1 MNPKLKFLWFLGI
14 QIYYR
19 TLSHHFDPSSK
30 LGYSQIK
37 IDYLYCRLFTK
48 RCGSHGRSQFTPLS
62 SFSVPSICDY
72 FHYWTQSKIVIFWPW
87 ILKYLEF
94 CKKSDLPSTFQKN
107 TTFSNKTC
115 FTLKNVLKAYASLNA
130 NKKNAKNVLNPP
142 FSTALPICL

>member
-19 TLSHHFDPSSK
+19 TLSHHFDPSWP
-30 LGYSQIK
+30 
-37 IDYLYCRLFTK
+37 YCRLFTK
-48 RCGSHGRSQFTPLS
+48 RCGPYGRSQFTPLS

-72 FHYWTQSKIVIFWPW
+72 FHYWTQSKIVIFWHW
-87 ILKYLEF
+87 ILKCLEF